1 MKISETILKFNKTL
15 FAFEL
20 LPPMKGDTI
29 QSIYNAI
36 DPLMEFD
43 PAYINVTYHREEI
56 IYKKREN
63 GLLEK
68 NVVRKRP
75 GTVGISA
82 AIKYKY
88 KTEIVPH
95 IICGGFSKEDTEN
108 ALIDMNFLG
117 INNVLAIRGDT
128 LKHEKFFTPDP
139 NGHAHAIE
147 LVSQIVNMNKGIY
160 LTEDIE
166 NKYPTNFNIGV
177 AGYPEKHSE
186 SPNMQTDLIHLKAKI
201 DAGAEYIV
209 TQMFFDN
216 NKYFYFV
223 DECRKIGIQVPI
235 IPGLKPISSKNQI
248 LTLPQTFNIDIPFE
262 LANEIEK
269 CKDNIAASQV
279 GVEWCIKQSTELKE
293 RGVPVLHYYTM
304 GRSNNI
310 QLIAEKVF

>member
-1 MKISETILKFNKTL
+1 MKISETILKSNKTL